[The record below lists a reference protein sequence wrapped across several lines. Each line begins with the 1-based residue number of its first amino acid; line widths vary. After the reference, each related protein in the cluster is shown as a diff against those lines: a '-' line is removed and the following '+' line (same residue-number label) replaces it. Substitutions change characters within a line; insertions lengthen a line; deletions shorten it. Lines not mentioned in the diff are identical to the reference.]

1 MRLDRLL
8 SGATRLT
15 RSEIRRLAAAGEI
28 LVNGAVVLRPE
39 TQVDEKTDTVTLS
52 GETVS
57 GAPVYLML
65 NKPQG
70 VVSATRDGR
79 DRTVL
84 DLVPPA
90 WRRKNLFPAGRLDRD
105 TEGFVL
111 LTDDGAFAHRILSPK
126 CHVPK
131 TYEAEAEGAL
141 LPDTAERFREGVV
154 LGDGTRCRP
163 AGYRE
168 LGRCPDGAV
177 KAEVVL
183 TEGMYHQIK
192 RMFAACGGH
201 VRALRRVKIGALEL
215 DPLLGAGE
223 CRPITPEELLLISD
237 ETR

>member
-1 MRLDRLL
+1 MRLDRFL

-15 RSEIRRLAAAGEI
+15 RSEIRRRAAAGEI
-28 LVNGAVVLRPE
+28 FVNGAAVLRPE

-84 DLVPPA
+84 DLVPPV

-126 CHVPK
+126 RHVPK
-131 TYEAEAEGAL
+131 TYEAEVEGDL

-163 AGYRE
+163 AEYRG

-177 KAEVVL
+177 RSEVVL
-183 TEGMYHQIK
+183 TEGMYHQVK

-223 CRPITPEELLLISD
+223 CRLITPEELEKVLF
-237 ETR
+237 

>member
-1 MRLDRLL
+1 MRLDRFL
-8 SGATRLT
+8 SGATSLT
-15 RSEIRRLAAAGEI
+15 RSEIRRRVAAGEVC
-28 LVNGAVVLRPE
+28 VNGAAALHPE
-39 TQVDEKTDTVTLS
+39 MQVDERADTVALS
-52 GETVS
+52 GVTVS
-57 GAPVYLML
+57 GAPLYLML

-84 DLVPPA
+84 DLVPPE

-126 CHVPK
+126 RHVPK

-141 LPDTAERFREGVV
+141 LPDTAERFKEGVV
-154 LGDGTRCRP
+154 LWDGTRCRP
-163 AGYRE
+163 AEYRE
-168 LGRCPDGAV
+168 LGRLPDGAV

-201 VRALRRVKIGALEL
+201 VRALRRMKIGALEL

-223 CRPITPEELLLISD
+223 CRLITPKELEKILF
-237 ETR
+237 